1 MAIGILNGNV
11 VGAMNPEMLAK
22 AYDASK
28 AYIVGDYCI
37 KDFKLYRCIANATG
51 AWQASKWEL
60 TDVGEEIKEA
70 KAINFLSATL
80 AVGETSLTFTS
91 PLIKSTSLIDPY
103 YFAESGATVEPISFT
118 ECTVSNGSLTMTF
131 DAQDQALTIGIK
143 ISEV

>member
-37 KDFKLYRCIANATG
+37 KDYKLYRCIANATG

-60 TDVGEEIKEA
+60 TDVGEEI
-70 KAINFLSATL
+70 S
-80 AVGETSLTFTS
+80 SLKG
-91 PLIKSTSLIDPY
+91 IKYL
-103 YFAESGATVEPISFT
+103 EV
-118 ECTVSNGSLTMTF
+118 VSF
-131 DAQDQALTIGIK
+131 DAETGILNTR
-143 ISEV
+143 SN